1 MFGKIKE
8 KINNGVTK
16 MRKYE
21 FKEFIENDLDREI
34 FEEVALRQIRESY
47 IENDNKKELSENQE
61 KQLIN
66 QMWSSLI
73 DNIYQ
78 KVKNEVKSDDIE
90 YWKLKI
96 KELNVVEQINN
107 SFQEY

>member
-1 MFGKIKE
+1 
-8 KINNGVTK
+8 

-21 FKEFIENDLDREI
+21 FKEFIESDLDRER
-34 FEEVALRQIRESY
+34 FEEIALRQIRESY
-47 IENDNKKELSENQE
+47 IENDTKKELSENQE

-66 QMWSSLI
+66 QMWNSLI

-78 KVKNEVKSDDIE
+78 KVKNEVKSEDIE

-96 KELNVVEQINN
+96 QELNVVEQINN

>member
-1 MFGKIKE
+1 
-8 KINNGVTK
+8 

-21 FKEFIENDLDREI
+21 FKEFIENDLDRER

-66 QMWSSLI
+66 QMWSSFI

-96 KELNVVEQINN
+96 QELNVVEQINN